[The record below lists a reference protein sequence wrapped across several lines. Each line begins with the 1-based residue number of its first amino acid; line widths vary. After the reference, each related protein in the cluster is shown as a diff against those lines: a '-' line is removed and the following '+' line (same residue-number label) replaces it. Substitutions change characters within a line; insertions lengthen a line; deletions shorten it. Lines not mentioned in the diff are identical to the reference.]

1 MSKKVLI
8 TATVQSHICQ
18 FHRPLAKMLHEN
30 GYEVHVAAK
39 DNLAEKNGLS
49 IDFVDKVYDVPFS
62 RSPASKSNIRA
73 YKELNKILAEND
85 YDIIHCNT
93 PMGGVV
99 TRLAARGL
107 RKSGTKVIYT
117 AHGFHFY
124 KGAPLKN
131 WLFYYPVE
139 WLCAWFTD
147 VLITINTEDYNR
159 AKKHLHAKNSAY
171 IHGVGVSKD
180 RYNTLPLNEDFK
192 NNLGYAD
199 DDFIVLCTGELNK
212 NKNQSELIR
221 AIAKLNNPQIK
232 AIFAGNGPKAE
243 NLKALANELNVLDRV
258 NFVGYRTDLEKFV
271 KISDIV
277 VSMSVREGLGL
288 NIIEAMMCAKPIV
301 AADNRGHRDLI
312 SEGKGGFL
320 VGAHDSGALAERIGR
335 LAADEDLRRDFGRF
349 NLNKAEM
356 FENKEVEKELK
367 DIYNLTA
374 SGE

>member
-18 FHRPLAKMLHEN
+18 FHKPLVKMLHEN
-30 GYEVHVAAK
+30 GYEVHAAAR
-39 DNLAEKNGLS
+39 DNLAEKNGLKL
-49 IDFVDKVYDVPFS
+49 DFADKVYNVPFS
-62 RSPASKSNIRA
+62 RSPVSKNNIKA
-73 YKELNKILAEND
+73 YKVIKEIIAEND

-99 TRLAARGL
+99 TRLAAKKQ
-107 RKSGTKVIYT
+107 RKNGIKVIYT

-139 WLCAWFTD
+139 WLFSWFTD
-147 VLITINTEDYNR
+147 CIITINTEDYNR

-171 IHGVGVSKD
+171 IHGVGVSKE

-232 AIFAGNGPKAE
+232 AIFAGNGPEAE
-243 NLKALANELNVLDRV
+243 NLKALANELNVSDRV

-288 NIIEAMMCAKPIV
+288 NIIEAMMCKKPIV
-301 AADNRGHRDLI
+301 AAENRGHKDLVQD
-312 SEGKGGFL
+312 GKGGFL
-320 VGAHDSGALAERIGR
+320 VGAHDSGALAEKIEYLNKNKTVRQ
-335 LAADEDLRRDFGRF
+335 EFGEF
-349 NLNKAEM
+349 NLDKAKL
-356 FENKEVEKELK
+356 FECSRVKEELCN
-367 DIYNLTA
+367 IYKRYVIK
-374 SGE
+374 